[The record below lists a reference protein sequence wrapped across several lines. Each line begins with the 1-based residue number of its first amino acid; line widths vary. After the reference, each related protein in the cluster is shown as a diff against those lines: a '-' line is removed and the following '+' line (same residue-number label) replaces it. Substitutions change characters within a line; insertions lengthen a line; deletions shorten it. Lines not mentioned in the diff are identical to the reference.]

1 MDAKSPP
8 PKMIAAT
15 SPVSPAAGA
24 VDKKNHWSEYLAV
37 PAILIAVATFVF
49 PPPVGVTASGWH
61 IVGLLIPLI
70 VVWAT
75 EAMPI
80 GASSLLFLA
89 LVVSTGIAPAEVAFK
104 GFTASLPWLLVGAF
118 AIGIAMEQCGLAK
131 RVTYFLM
138 SRIRGVW
145 SMIGAA
151 YASNIF
157 LIGVPSAT
165 ARGAILA
172 PILDGIL
179 KSVGRPRKSRLSLLL
194 TYNFAASTQI
204 VLTVMFLTGGAGSIL
219 TNAVYGQLTGHYL
232 TWNQWVVIMFLPTVI
247 MCTAGFIGSAI
258 FAWPE
263 PELADKLRDTTAA
276 KEAYA
281 ALGPITADEWKV
293 AAIFAFVLVLWIIG
307 GTIKLDPGYAALFAM
322 ALLFLPRIG
331 VLKPHAF
338 REINWDITILVATAV
353 SMAGILDQSGIV
365 KTISDTI
372 IGPMLNPLALFGM
385 AGVVVGSILI
395 GLVAHFIMPS
405 PGQLSLVIPL
415 LVAWGTKT
423 AHLPEAEVLAFLGLL
438 STAGN
443 EAVILAY
450 QKPPLYVFLGLDLT
464 DNRAFNALLIK
475 IYPFTAV
482 GMFLAAF
489 VAYWTIKLTG
499 FGIS

>member
-1 MDAKSPP
+1 MDMTDPSPP
-8 PKMIAAT
+8 VAPPRT
-15 SPVSPAAGA
+15 GA
-24 VDKKNHWSEYLAV
+24 KNQW
-37 PAILIAVATFVF
+37 TDF
-49 PPPVGVTASGWH
+49 
-61 IVGLLIPLI
+61 LLIPAAAIGLAVFLLPPPGTVTLAGWHVLGLLVPLI
-70 VVWAT
+70 VIWAT

-89 LVVSTGIAPAEVAFK
+89 LVVSTGVAPADVAFK
-104 GFTASLPWLLVGAF
+104 GFTNSLPWLLAGAF
-118 AIGIAMEQCGLAK
+118 ALGIGMDQSGLAR

-151 YASNIF
+151 YLSNIF
-157 LIGVPSAT
+157 LIGVPSAA
-165 ARGAILA
+165 ARGALLA

-179 KSVGRPRKSRLSLLL
+179 KSIGRPRESKLSLLL

-232 TWNQWVVIMFLPTVI
+232 TWVQWFVIMAAPTVL
-247 MCTAGFIGSAI
+247 MCGLAFIGSAI

-263 PELADKLRDTTAA
+263 RELAEKLRDTTTARD
-276 KEAYA
+276 AYR
-281 ALGPITADEWKV
+281 ALGPITAPEWKV
-293 AAIFAFVLVLWIIG
+293 MAIMIFVLALWISGSFIG
-307 GTIKLDPGYAALFAM
+307 LDPGWAALFAM

-338 REINWDITILVATAV
+338 REINWDITVLVATAV
-353 SMAGILDQSGIV
+353 GMAGILNGSGIV
-365 KTISDTI
+365 KTLADVLIS
-372 IGPMLNPLALFGM
+372 PMLTPLASFGM
-385 AGVVVGSILI
+385 VGVVVGSIII
-395 GLVAHFIMPS
+395 GLLAHFIMPS

-450 QKPPLYVFLGLDLT
+450 QKPPLFVFLGLDLT
-464 DNRAFNALLIK
+464 NNRKFNALLIK
-475 IYPFTAV
+475 VYPFTAV
-482 GMFLAAF
+482 GMFLGAF
-489 VAYWTIKLTG
+489 AAYWVILWTG
-499 FGIS
+499 YGIS

>member
-1 MDAKSPP
+1 MSNVQTVP
-8 PKMIAAT
+8 
-15 SPVSPAAGA
+15 PAAPTA
-24 VDKKNHWSEYLAV
+24 TPVTKKKEESHWTAYLVV
-37 PAILIAVATFVF
+37 PAIVIAVAAFII
-49 PPPVGVTASGWH
+49 PPPHGVTVAGWH
-61 IVGLLIPLI
+61 LLGLLIPLI
-70 VVWAT
+70 AIWAT

-118 AIGIAMEQCGLAK
+118 AIGIAMDQSGLAK

-145 SMIGAA
+145 SMIAAA

-157 LIGVPSAT
+157 LVGVPSAT

-179 KSVGRPRKSRLSLLL
+179 QSLGRPRESKLSLLL

-232 TWNQWVVIMFLPTVI
+232 TWVQWVAIMFVPTIV
-247 MCTAGFIGSAI
+247 MCGLSFIGSAI

-263 PELADKLRDTTAA
+263 PELAAKLRNVTAA

-293 AAIFAFVLVLWIIG
+293 VGIFVFVLVLWIIG

-322 ALLFLPRIG
+322 ALLFLPGVG
-331 VLKPHAF
+331 VLKPRAF
-338 REINWDITILVATAV
+338 HEINWDITILVATAV
-353 SMAGILDQSGIV
+353 GMAGILTQTGIV
-365 KTISDTI
+365 HTISDAVI
-372 IGPMLNPLALFGM
+372 SPMLNPLLMFGTP
-385 AGVVVGSILI
+385 GIVVGAILI
-395 GLVAHFIMPS
+395 GLLAHFIMPS
-405 PGQLSLVIPL
+405 PGQLSIVIPL
-415 LVAWGTKT
+415 LVTWGTQT
-423 AHLPEAEVLAFLGLL
+423 AHLPEAQVLAFLGLL
-438 STAGN
+438 SMAGN
-443 EAVILAY
+443 EAVVLAY

-464 DNRAFNALLIK
+464 NNRSFNALLIK
-475 IYPFTAV
+475 VYPFTAV
-482 GMFLAAF
+482 GMFLAALI
-489 VAYWTIKLTG
+489 AYWTIKLTG

>member
-1 MDAKSPP
+1 MSDVQSIKAAPPSAAPAAAKKKGEGRWIAYLVVPAVLIAIAAFIVPP
-8 PKMIAAT
+8 PA
-15 SPVSPAAGA
+15 
-24 VDKKNHWSEYLAV
+24 
-37 PAILIAVATFVF
+37 
-49 PPPVGVTASGWH
+49 GVTPAGWH
-61 IVGLLIPLI
+61 LLGLLIPLI
-70 VVWAT
+70 AIWAT

-118 AIGIAMEQCGLAK
+118 AIGIAMDQSGLAR

-151 YASNIF
+151 YASNVF
-157 LIGVPSAT
+157 LVGVPSAT

-179 KSVGRPRKSRLSLLL
+179 QSLGRPRDSKLSLLL

-232 TWNQWVVIMFLPTVI
+232 TWLQWVAIMFLPTIV
-247 MCTAGFIGSAI
+247 MCGISFIGSAI

-263 PELADKLRDTTAA
+263 PDLAAKLRNVTAA
-276 KEAYA
+276 KEAYE
-281 ALGPITADEWKV
+281 ALGPITANEWKV
-293 AAIFAFVLVLWIIG
+293 VGIFVFVLVLWIIG

-322 ALLFLPRIG
+322 ALLFLPRVG

-338 REINWDITILVATAV
+338 HEINWDITILVATAV
-353 SMAGILDQSGIV
+353 GMAGILNQSGIV
-365 KTISDTI
+365 HTISDAI
-372 IGPMLNPLALFGM
+372 ISPMLNPLAEFGVPGIIIG
-385 AGVVVGSILI
+385 AILI
-395 GLVAHFIMPS
+395 GLLAHFIMPS

-415 LVAWGTKT
+415 LVAWGTQT
-423 AHLPEAEVLAFLGLL
+423 AHLPQAQVLAFLGLL

-443 EAVILAY
+443 EAVLLAY

-464 DNRAFNALLIK
+464 NNRSFNALLIK
-475 IYPFTAV
+475 VYPFTAV
-482 GMFLAAF
+482 GMFFAALI
-489 VAYWTIKLTG
+489 AYAIIRITG